1 MNTQITYYQKRNFLG
16 QFKSVSYKKLTRKTI
31 IYQLIA
37 LSVIMNIWFVRHTY
51 VIRCVAG
58 GMFMTQQACGDE
70 AQAKFDSQQLSVAQN
85 QLQELTQNSDLIN
98 Q

>member
-1 MNTQITYYQKRNFLG
+1 MNNSIVYIQKRDFLG
-16 QFKSVSYKKLTRKTI
+16 RFKSVSYKKLARKTI

-51 VIRCVAG
+51 VIRCAAG
-58 GMFMTQQACGDE
+58 GMLMTQQACGDE

-85 QLQELTQNSDLIN
+85 QLTEMQSNMDLYK
-98 Q
+98 

>member
-51 VIRCVAG
+51 VIRCAAG

-70 AQAKFDSQQLSVAQN
+70 AQAKFDSTQLAATQN
-85 QLQELTQNSDLIN
+85 QLNELTSNQDLYR
-98 Q
+98 